1 MVIGV
6 MNQVSYLRGTTLY
19 PPSPMNITS
28 AKALGGGS
36 QLTQL
41 TQLSGSSSAEF
52 CGLVTLKCTTSIQH
66 QLIDGKHPIIYFGL
80 QPSGW

>member
-1 MVIGV
+1 

-41 TQLSGSSSAEF
+41 TQLSGE
-52 CGLVTLKCTTSIQH
+52 
-66 QLIDGKHPIIYFGL
+66 QLRGILWLGDAQMYDINTAPVDR
-80 QPSGW
+80 W

>member
-1 MVIGV
+1 

-41 TQLSGSSSAEF
+41 TQLSGE
-52 CGLVTLKCTTSIQH
+52 
-66 QLIDGKHPIIYFGL
+66 QLRGILWLGYAQMYDINTAPADR
-80 QPSGW
+80 W